1 MSGHTLTL
9 VDDTKL
15 CLIGGFS
22 SADYFNELVY
32 EYDASDNSW
41 AELRATGSTPTG
53 ILVYFW
59 ELLHHKALYDRHSL
73 LIRCIHVIYSDFI
86 VKSRTE
92 MKKCLLFIRSVWSFC
107 RLPRG

>member
-22 SADYFNELVY
+22 SSDYFSELVY

-41 AELRATGSTPTG
+41 TQMEVTGSTPTG
-53 ILVYFW
+53 EHTVAHISLAFEAYYCSF
-59 ELLHHKALYDRHSL
+59 L
-73 LIRCIHVIYSDFI
+73 LIFFSNDY
-86 VKSRTE
+86 
-92 MKKCLLFIRSVWSFC
+92 
-107 RLPRG
+107 